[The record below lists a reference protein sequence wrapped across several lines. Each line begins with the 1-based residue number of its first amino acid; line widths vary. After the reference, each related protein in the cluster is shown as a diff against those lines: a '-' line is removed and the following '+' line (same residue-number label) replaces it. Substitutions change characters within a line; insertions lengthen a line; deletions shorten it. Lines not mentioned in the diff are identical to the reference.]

1 MSAANKV
8 KASASKGFAFAALL
22 AGSVGL
28 GLMPAAA
35 SPAAAN
41 GAGTVRSFY
50 HTLLYTMKNAKS
62 LGDSGRYAQLKP
74 VIAKTFD
81 LSFMT
86 RMAVGPAWNTMTPT
100 QRQQA
105 TEAFGRYISAIYADR
120 FDGYSGEQLKVTGE
134 QPNAAGVIVDSEIVK
149 SDGQPVHI
157 NYLMRRNGQSWQI
170 SDVYLNGT
178 ISELA
183 ARRAEFASILQS
195 KGVDGLI
202 AALNRKASLLS
213 TGQAA
218 AS

>member
-1 MSAANKV
+1 MNTEKKAKTLAA
-8 KASASKGFAFAALL
+8 KGFAFAVLL
-22 AGSVGL
+22 AGFL
-28 GLMPAAA
+28 GLALASAPVSAA
-35 SPAAAN
+35 PTN
-41 GAGTVRSFY
+41 GTGTVRSFY
-50 HTLLYTMKNAKS
+50 DTLLYTMKNAKT
-62 LGDSGRYAQLKP
+62 LGQNGRYAQLEP

-81 LSFMT
+81 LPFMT
-86 RMAVGPAWNTMTPT
+86 RMAVGTAWSTMTPT

-120 FDGYSGEQLKVTGE
+120 FDGYSGEQLKVIGA
-134 QPNAAGVIVDSEIVK
+134 QPYAAGAIVDSEIVK
-149 SDGQPVHI
+149 SDGQPVRI

-202 AALNRKASLLS
+202 AALNRKASLLAA
-213 TGQAA
+213 GQAA
-218 AS
+218 S